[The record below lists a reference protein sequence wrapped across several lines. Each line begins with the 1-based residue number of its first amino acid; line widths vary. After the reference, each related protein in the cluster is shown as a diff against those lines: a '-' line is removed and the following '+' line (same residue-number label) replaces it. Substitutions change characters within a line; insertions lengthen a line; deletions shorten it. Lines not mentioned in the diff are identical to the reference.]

1 MSTSYI
7 PLALRRLVATRANQL
22 CEYCLMHEDD
32 TYFGC
37 QVDHVISEKHGGPT
51 NPENTAYAC
60 SFCNRS
66 KGSDIG
72 SLIWRTNQ
80 FVRFYNPRID
90 RWSDHF
96 RLNGITILALTEIGE
111 VTVKILDLN
120 HIDRLFEREELQRQG
135 LYPPQAALHL
145 LDRL

>member
-1 MSTSYI
+1 MSSTYI
-7 PLALRRLVATRANQL
+7 PLALRRLVATRAHRL

-37 QVDHVISEKHGGPT
+37 QVDHIISEKHDGPT
-51 NPENTAYAC
+51 NAENTAYAC
-60 SFCNRS
+60 TFCNRN

-72 SLIWRTNQ
+72 SLIWHTNQ

-90 RWSDHF
+90 RWWDHF
-96 RLNGITILALTEIGE
+96 RLNGITILPLTEIGE

-120 HIDRLFEREELQRQG
+120 HVDRLFEREELQRQG
-135 LYPPQAALHL
+135 LYPPQGAIQL
-145 LDRL
+145 LGG